1 MTLAEW
7 SAAASPLAAIVGVVV
22 GAALTYLL
30 GGRQMR
36 ESEERSRARELR
48 VVLARVQ
55 GHTNLLSERVRLGP
69 EMARQ
74 KLGWAAGLLDPD
86 NLVPQVWKLFVD
98 EARVDLDDLHARL
111 DLAGY
116 VSPGL
121 LNVSVHGYD
130 PGPVH
135 RYDPPGVVASTL
147 VRLRLHP
154 LRPEWQ
160 DPRPLRRGRPGA
172 SYGLVLGDVTRDHA
186 R

>member
-1 MTLAEW
+1 
-7 SAAASPLAAIVGVVV
+7 
-22 GAALTYLL
+22 
-30 GGRQMR
+30 MR

-121 LNVSVHGYD
+121 LKELHETLGILED
-130 PGPVH
+130 AGH
-135 RYDPPGVVASTL
+135 RKTEHSYVIHWSAKYVAALDRIAVEVDSRFDFDTR
-147 VRLRLHP
+147 V
-154 LRPEWQ
+154 
-160 DPRPLRRGRPGA
+160 RRGRRRGQW
-172 SYGLVLGDVTRDHA
+172 
-186 R
+186 